1 MKAKVLA
8 VSVVFLFLMIG
19 LSGCDELEEL
29 NKPNYI
35 IVKVEMD
42 VRVSI
47 NNAESDYSD
56 LPKIL
61 INAEIIK
68 DGGERV
74 SDIMTTNEYGYGRP
88 KLKGTF
94 NLYKEQDIV
103 CIANVVL
110 ESASNYPEY
119 TFNSAVYTIT
129 WEMAKSGTDWGE
141 SVTYFPDLK
150 IYPTKNS

>member
-74 SDIMTTNEYGYGRP
+74 SDIMTTNEY
-88 KLKGTF
+88 
-94 NLYKEQDIV
+94 N
-103 CIANVVL
+103 
-110 ESASNYPEY
+110 
-119 TFNSAVYTIT
+119 
-129 WEMAKSGTDWGE
+129 
-141 SVTYFPDLK
+141 
-150 IYPTKNS
+150 